1 MAGAQWVR
9 DKEGIGKQKPPQ
21 PETSGPKNE
30 GFSRGQNGSEKCVS
44 GCSRDQSFVVE
55 RYFGDTLG
63 ENRERIGVSEDLPQM
78 LLPTWNLCSPQPR
91 LFPPSDAHTLS

>member
-9 DKEGIGKQKPPQ
+9 DKEGTGKQKPPQ
-21 PETSGPKNE
+21 PETLGPKNV
-30 GFSRGQNGSEKCVS
+30 GFSRGQNGSKKCVS
-44 GCSRDQSFVVE
+44 RCFRDQSFVVE
-55 RYFGDTLG
+55 RYFGDALG

-78 LLPTWNLCSPQPR
+78 LLPAWNLCSPQSC